1 MCGFCFSVYFTDNI
15 AISAFL
21 AIYDSTDTLVSCMLV
36 AIIFVC
42 KLYHPPVSYV
52 YPYSLPVTLLLAGLL
67 LILLQFFGSV
77 AYNTAACCCCIAVF
91 IACPAYYFV
100 QGSRR

>member
-1 MCGFCFSVYFTDNI
+1 MYGVCLLVHFTDSV

-36 AIIFVC
+36 AIIYVC

-52 YPYSLPVTLLLAGLL
+52 YPYPLPVTLLLAGLPV
-67 LILLQFFGSV
+67 ILLQFFGSV
-77 AYNTAACCCCIAVF
+77 VYNTAACCCCIAVF
-91 IACPAYYFV
+91 IACLA
-100 QGSRR
+100 